1 MKKILSFVII
11 AVLCLGVLTG
21 CAQIEGLLNKIP
33 GFGNNVPDQ
42 GGQHVHTE
50 VVDAAVAPTCTETG
64 LTEGKHCSECNEVLV
79 AQEEIPAKG
88 HTEVVDAAVAA
99 TCSVAGK
106 TEGKHCSVCNTVT
119 KKQEVINPLGHAWN
133 EGEITTAPT
142 CESEGVKTFTCE
154 RGCKKTEKVAVA
166 DHAWDEGKVTVAPTC
181 EGEGVKTYTCKHNAE
196 HTKTETLAATGHAWD
211 EGKVTTPGTCTAKSV
226 ITYTCKNDSAHTKT
240 GEGEL
245 NADAHS
251 WDEGKVTTA
260 PTCEGEGVKTYT
272 CKHNA
277 EHTKTET
284 LAATGHVF
292 ASTLVVEGAV
302 THYEPGATFNTDKLV
317 VKLDCT
323 GCDLYET
330 VTGYT
335 ISNTGALQPTDNK
348 IVITYVK
355 GEITYTATVIIE
367 VSHTHVMTFNPA
379 VAASCSAEG
388 RVENYFCSVCGNYY
402 ADEDGNVVI
411 ADDDLVISK
420 LDHVWDEGKVTTP
433 GTCTAKS
440 VITYTCKNDSAHTK
454 TGEGELNADAHSWD
468 EGKVT
473 TPGTCTT
480 KSVITYTC
488 KHNSEHT
495 KTGEGQ
501 LDTNA
506 HDWSTEILEGADG
519 FYCECNN
526 GCGETKAVDAPV
538 ADSYTASL
546 NNSFESVK
554 ENVLNLVFANGGAWG
569 IGTNGSHKVE
579 TNNGSPESGA
589 IGGLDSAGKY
599 VYYEFVMDKPGTVDF
614 IWNIAGSYY
623 LSGGNAGIADM
634 AEHMTVTI
642 DGKPVSV
649 SGIALPAEG
658 DYPWWNL
665 QNVIVENVVLD
676 AGVHTF
682 KCDITAA
689 GGLNVGSMT
698 IKSTK
703 DVSVR
708 EAEITS
714 ANVSVE
720 GDKVYYVF
728 TANVDDYSKEEITFW
743 HNSTTSYEIASYE
756 VVDGVATIKV
766 DVTDLAAGTQIDPHM
781 AFGVVPYVNG
791 ANKNGDVR
799 GETYVFDELVVAANG
814 KCYAIHEYYS
824 MPSLYITEGTYLN
837 IRGADIYEENG
848 KAYYSFTYLVAGYDP
863 ATFEFFDSDTVL
875 AVESINN
882 VNGLVTF
889 KINVTDMSVGTSF
902 YPHLRINGEKW
913 DGANGDVKI
922 SVATKLIVVG
932 EKTYTIKVEYSM
944 PVIAVADKNVVAAT
958 GADIY
963 KENGKVY
970 YALTYYVG
978 NNSTDTFEFFD
989 GGTVLT
995 VESAES
1001 KNGFVTFKM
1010 DVTNLGAGVTFYPH
1024 LRINGANWD
1033 GSSGDVK
1040 VSVTTES
1047 ITLDGK
1053 TYTLKNQW
1061 SMPTVVVAAS

>member
-196 HTKTETLAATGHAWD
+196 HTKTETLAATGHA
-211 EGKVTTPGTCTAKSV
+211 
-226 ITYTCKNDSAHTKT
+226 
-240 GEGEL
+240 
-245 NADAHS
+245 
-251 WDEGKVTTA
+251 
-260 PTCEGEGVKTYT
+260 
-272 CKHNA
+272 
-277 EHTKTET
+277 
-284 LAATGHVF
+284 
-292 ASTLVVEGAV
+292 
-302 THYEPGATFNTDKLV
+302 
-317 VKLDCT
+317 
-323 GCDLYET
+323 
-330 VTGYT
+330 
-335 ISNTGALQPTDNK
+335 
-348 IVITYVK
+348 
-355 GEITYTATVIIE
+355 
-367 VSHTHVMTFNPA
+367 
-379 VAASCSAEG
+379 
-388 RVENYFCSVCGNYY
+388 
-402 ADEDGNVVI
+402 
-411 ADDDLVISK
+411 
-420 LDHVWDEGKVTTP
+420 WDEGKVTTP